1 MKKIGI
7 KKKNR
12 WLNIKVENLVFIG
25 LIGYLVVLMIG
36 QQVTLN
42 RNRAAYEEAEQKIIK
57 AQAKQEELNNEL
69 DEIGTDEYI
78 EKKARE
84 EFGYVK
90 NDEIVFVVE

>member
-1 MKKIGI
+1 MKKIEV

-42 RNRAAYEEAEQKIIK
+42 RNMAAYEEAQKKIEQ
-57 AQAKQEELNNEL
+57 AQIEQEELNTEL